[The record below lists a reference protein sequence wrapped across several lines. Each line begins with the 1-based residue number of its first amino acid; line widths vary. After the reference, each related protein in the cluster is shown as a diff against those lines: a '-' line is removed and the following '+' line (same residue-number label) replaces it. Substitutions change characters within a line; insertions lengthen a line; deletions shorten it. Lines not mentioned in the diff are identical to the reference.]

1 MEDYE
6 IENKI
11 LEILSPFN
19 PKWSNQV
26 FREFSALGK
35 FPVSKGRYHRLRD
48 EMIKQEWIKVEKKGQ
63 KLLLTRLNF
72 EATKFEEG
80 DWTKITRMN
89 CDNWLEYFKDNKPLF
104 RVRMNK
110 PFKIKKEIKIWLD
123 AFFHEL
129 DRQMIVCIR
138 LVNAEALGL
147 ITSTR
152 AKTHQKKCIDF
163 VKEYVKKLLNDH
175 KEFKEEIR
183 EYAQSQL
190 RTVQFKI

>member
-1 MEDYE
+1 MEDIE

-11 LEILSPFN
+11 LEILSPID
-19 PKWSNQV
+19 PMWSNQL
-26 FREFSALGK
+26 FRKLDVNKA
-35 FPVSKGRYHRLRD
+35 RYQRIRD
-48 EMIKQEWIKVEKKGQ
+48 KMIEEEWIKAEKKGQ

-72 EATKFEEG
+72 DDPKFDNH
-80 DWTKITRMN
+80 DWTKITKMN
-89 CDNWLEYFKDNKPLF
+89 CDNWLKYFQEKKPLF
-104 RVRMNK
+104 TKNK
-110 PFKIKKEIKIWLD
+110 KIRTKDLKMWLD
-123 AFFHEL
+123 AYFQEL

-138 LVNAEALGL
+138 FVNAEALGL

-152 AKTHQKKCIDF
+152 SRTIQHECIEF

-175 KEFKEEIR
+175 KEFKDEIK